1 MACTRIF
8 AFAIAALSVAT
19 SDVSLLNEG
28 SLHRTRDYAPLV
40 FFERPAYVARFPATL
55 VATSSVLAALPAKN
69 APDDDLAAAEAK
81 RQRSRRRHD
90 LGVTC

>member
-1 MACTRIF
+1 MACTSIF
-8 AFAIAALSVAT
+8 AAVAIAVA
-19 SDVSLLNEG
+19 SFAPILNDVYPEV
-28 SLHRTRDYAPLV
+28 HRTRDYAPLV